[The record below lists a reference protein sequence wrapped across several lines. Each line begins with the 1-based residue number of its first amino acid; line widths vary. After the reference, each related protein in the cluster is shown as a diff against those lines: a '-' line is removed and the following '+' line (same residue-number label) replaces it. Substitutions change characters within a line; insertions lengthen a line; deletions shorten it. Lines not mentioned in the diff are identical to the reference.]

1 MSNYGMVGK
10 LTTAPEDRDKLIDIL
25 TQAAEGMQDLEACH
39 LYVVS
44 KDADDDGAVWVMELW
59 ESKEAH
65 DESLKLDSVR
75 NLIGQAMPLLKGQ
88 PEGTTLIPVS
98 GKGL

>member
-1 MSNYGMVGK
+1 MSKFGMVGK
-10 LTTAPEDRDKLIDIL
+10 FTTAPEDRNKLIDIL
-25 TQAAEGMQDLEACH
+25 TQAAQGIKDLDTCY

-44 KDADDDGAVWVMELW
+44 KDANDDSVVCVMELW

-65 DESLKLDSVR
+65 DESLKLDGAR
-75 NLIGQAMPLLKGQ
+75 ELISQAMPLLKGQ

>member
-1 MSNYGMVGK
+1 MSAFGMVGK
-10 LTTAPEDRDKLIDIL
+10 LATDAKDRDTLIDIL
-25 TQAAEGMQDLEACH
+25 TQAADLMQDADGCN

-59 ESKEAH
+59 DTKEAH
-65 DESLKLDSVR
+65 DLSLTMDGVR
-75 NLIGQAMPLLKGQ
+75 ELIGKAMPLLKGDQ
-88 PEGTTLIPVS
+88 SSVNLVPVS